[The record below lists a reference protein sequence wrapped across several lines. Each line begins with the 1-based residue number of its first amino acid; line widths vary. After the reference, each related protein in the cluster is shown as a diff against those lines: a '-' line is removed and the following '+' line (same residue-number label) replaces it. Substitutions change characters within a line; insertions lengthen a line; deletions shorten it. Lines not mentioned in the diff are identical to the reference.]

1 MSLNPIIENMLEAY
15 QPEQLHSLL
24 AWLDPALQNLT
35 DIESPNTKAESN
47 MSTSI
52 TTPISNG
59 LQLEDQVALSILSE
73 FGPNFSTKP
82 YFQWLNNN
90 VSQRIIAPTQA

>member
-24 AWLDPALQNLT
+24 AWLDPSLQNLT
-35 DIESPNTKAESN
+35 ELESQNPKAEST
-47 MSTSI
+47 MSIPI
-52 TTPISNG
+52 TMPPSNG

-73 FGPNFSTKP
+73 FGPNFTGKP
-82 YFQWLNNN
+82 YFHWLNTC
-90 VSQRIIAPTQA
+90 VSQRINAPARA